1 MRKVLL
7 LVEGTTEERFVKAV
21 LGPVFEPRGLVLIP
35 TIIKTKV
42 VPGEKPYKGG
52 VGSYARYAR

>member
-35 TIIKTKV
+35 TINKT
-42 VPGEKPYKGG
+42 
-52 VGSYARYAR
+52 